1 MTNPRKKEFAH
12 DFFGSQDPK
21 MSPQLHGYGACKT
34 FSVGIFRWLLKVSGK
49 GLKKSAVM
57 YRVKGYTSNPE
68 PVYKRAKEICEEFDE
83 EFPHIP
89 LWLGYRKSE
98 TVKQKRRTK

>member
-1 MTNPRKKEFAH
+1 MTNPRKKIFAH
-12 DFFGSQDPK
+12 DFSNNYMPTNSQIYVNF
-21 MSPQLHGYGACKT
+21 SS
-34 FSVGIFRWLLKVSGK
+34 FSVGIFRWLPKASGK

-57 YRVKGYTSNPE
+57 YRVKGDPSNLE

-98 TVKQKRRTK
+98 TVR

>member
-1 MTNPRKKEFAH
+1 MTNPRKKIFAH
-12 DFFGSQDPK
+12 DFNGSRNMKLSPA
-21 MSPQLHGYGACKT
+21 MSMNCLT
-34 FSVGIFRWLLKVSGK
+34 FSLGIFRWLLKASGK

-68 PVYKRAKEICEEFDE
+68 PVYKRAKEICEELDE

-89 LWLGYRKSE
+89 MWLGYRKSE
-98 TVKQKRRTK
+98 TANKKGEITNG